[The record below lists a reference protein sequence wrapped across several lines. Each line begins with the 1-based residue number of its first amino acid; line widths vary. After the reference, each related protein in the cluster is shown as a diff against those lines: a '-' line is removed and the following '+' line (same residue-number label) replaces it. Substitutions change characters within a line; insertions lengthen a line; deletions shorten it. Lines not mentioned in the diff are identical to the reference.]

1 LHRSLV
7 ELAARQYGVFTAA
20 QATACGLPP
29 STLHHQVRTGLL
41 VKLHPGV
48 YAFAGSAASWERSQ
62 MAAVLAGGAEA
73 AVSHRAAAR
82 VWGILDNEE
91 LEITVPRRHSPR
103 LLGVSVHR
111 SGDLAAH
118 HISRWKGFPVTK
130 PARTIV
136 DLGAV
141 LPPAQVEDTLDRA
154 LTRRLINIAGVEWIL
169 TELSRHGRHG
179 SGVVGTILNE
189 RALGREPADGQLEPR
204 MARLLKQAAL
214 PPAVF
219 QHPVHDP
226 AGRFLAE
233 VDFAYP
239 ELRLAIEVDGWET
252 HGTPRAMAKDFVRQ
266 NGLVPH
272 GWRVLRFTWVQ
283 VAHQPKYVATAIGQT
298 LIALAA

>member
-1 LHRSLV
+1 MNPDLLRI
-7 ELAARQYGVFTAA
+7 AARQYSVFSAK
-20 QATACGLPP
+20 QADRCDLPR
-29 STLHHQVRTGLL
+29 STLHDHVRAGDLL
-41 VKLHPGV
+41 RFYAGV
-48 YAFAGSAASWERSQ
+48 YGFAGSPAIWERSL
-62 MAAVLAGGAEA
+62 MAGVLAGGAEA
-73 AVSHRAAAR
+73 VVSHRAAGR
-82 VWGILDNEE
+82 LWE
-91 LEITVPRRHSPR
+91 LTDPRDDLVEITVPNTRRPR
-103 LLGVSVHR
+103 LSGVSVHR
-111 SGDLAAH
+111 SGDLASH

-141 LPPAQVEDTLDRA
+141 LPPAQVEDALDRA

-179 SGVVGTILNE
+179 TGVVGTILNE
-189 RALGREPADGQLEPR
+189 RALGREPAGGQLEPR

-252 HGTPRAMAKDFVRQ
+252 HDTPRAMAMDFVRQ
-266 NGLVPH
+266 NGLV
-272 GWRVLRFTWVQ
+272 
-283 VAHQPKYVATAIGQT
+283 
-298 LIALAA
+298 IALAA